1 MVFGSRRRPD
11 YGYLFAICN
20 LRTRELCFPRGW
32 MRAIA
37 PRYGWWSLGAGLLI
51 AMGCQRYAPE
61 VVSDT
66 FFPNAY
72 GSLAAATFVLALKA
86 AAEAVAEPAARE
98 APGEALSADV
108 LASGVPRV
116 MTVQVPEDAPID
128 GDAAPRLALGIPML
142 DAAGVRCA
150 ACLVF

>member
-1 MVFGSRRRPD
+1 MVTFIAAEDRPFLQAFELWEALQGS
-11 YGYLFAICN
+11 G
-20 LRTRELCFPRGW
+20 
-32 MRAIA
+32 
-37 PRYGWWSLGAGLLI
+37 GA
-51 AMGCQRYAPE
+51 R
-61 VVSDT
+61 
-66 FFPNAY
+66 
-72 GSLAAATFVLALKA
+72 LALKA